1 MKFKI
6 IYNVLYQNEPQQ
18 WWNFYPGRFGFF
30 CSVKAA
36 EKFMSKEKYRTERT
50 LKETTAESMKEGHG
64 IIFRVENYKIS
75 F

>member
-1 MKFKI
+1 VKFKI

-18 WWNFYPGRFGFF
+18 WWDFYPEKIGFF

-36 EKFMSKEKYRTERT
+36 EKFMSKEKYRNET
-50 LKETTAESMKEGHG
+50 LKEVTAESMKEGHG